1 MLKKIVN
8 IFYEYYHYYITD
20 MKYFKAK
27 YYNLLENNK
36 ELLSNFEA
44 LQKSS
49 HYLFI
54 KNEFLEEKTSFHDEE
69 KIKSENINID
79 LTYKIDILTYE
90 NKGLQNLNEE
100 YCEKIKRYDKLFSE
114 RSKKTIKHCAKKL
127 NTKKNDNI
135 SLSGLNNPNFG
146 NGPIRFHN
154 NGKYYHGVCKN
165 DDYSWKTEKHNQC
178 FFEYKEGHK
187 IAGPGRHPD
196 KWDTYNADL
205 FCTNCVIDEELS
217 KNRRVMKIYRC
228 NGHK

>member
-1 MLKKIVN
+1 MLKKIIN
-8 IFYEYYHYYITD
+8 IFYEYYNYYITD
-20 MKYFKAK
+20 VTNFKAK
-27 YYNLLENNK
+27 YYNLLEDNK

-49 HYLFI
+49 HHLFI
-54 KNEFLEEKTSFHDEE
+54 KNEFLEEKRYFHDEE
-69 KIKSENINID
+69 TIKYKNININ
-79 LTYKIDILTYE
+79 LTRKIDILTDE
-90 NKGLQNLNEE
+90 NKKLQNLNEE

-127 NTKKNDNI
+127 NTQKNDNI
-135 SLSGLNNPNFG
+135 SLSGLNNPKFG
-146 NGPIRFHN
+146 NGPIRFHK

-187 IAGPGRHPD
+187 MNNPD
-196 KWDTYNADL
+196 KWDTYNAKL

-217 KNRRVMKIYRC
+217 KNRRVLKIYRC
-228 NGHK
+228 NGH